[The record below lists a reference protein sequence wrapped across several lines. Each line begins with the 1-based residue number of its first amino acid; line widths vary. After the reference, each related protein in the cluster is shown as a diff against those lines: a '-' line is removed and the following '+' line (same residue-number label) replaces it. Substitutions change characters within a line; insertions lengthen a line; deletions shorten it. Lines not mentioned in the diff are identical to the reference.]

1 MLGHCRLPRSC
12 ARTSASVMRAYP
24 ERRWPSGDRTRG
36 TAATCRASGERLA
49 PGMGRAN
56 ETGHENHH
64 HGEPTRTCIPAVPAC
79 PWGMVVPRL
88 ERAPATLVDAVRGT
102 SVRTGQLHTA
112 AAAAGLTALLVLH
125 LGAFGLPEE
134 RALGAGVAGG
144 GAPRGALPPGPAPPP
159 LQTRGPAVGI

>member
-1 MLGHCRLPRSC
+1 
-12 ARTSASVMRAYP
+12 MRAYS

-112 AAAAGLTALLVLH
+112 AAAAGPTALLLLH
-125 LGAFGLPEE
+125 PGAFRLPHEP
-134 RALGAGVAGG
+134 ALGAGV
-144 GAPRGALPPGPAPPP
+144 
-159 LQTRGPAVGI
+159 

>member
-12 ARTSASVMRAYP
+12 ARTSASVMRAYS

-125 LGAFGLPEE
+125 LGAADAAGPGSPTVRRCGE
-134 RALGAGVAGG
+134 RRVWGEGRA
-144 GAPRGALPPGPAPPP
+144 RGWPYFLKKK
-159 LQTRGPAVGI
+159 